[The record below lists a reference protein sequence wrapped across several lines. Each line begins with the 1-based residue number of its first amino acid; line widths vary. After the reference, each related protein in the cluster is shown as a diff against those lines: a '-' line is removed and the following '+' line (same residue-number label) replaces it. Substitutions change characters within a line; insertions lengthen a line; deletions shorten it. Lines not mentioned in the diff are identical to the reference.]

1 MGVIP
6 DSIADHVGNTP
17 MVRLTRLVPDDVHV
31 ELYGKLESFNPGGS
45 VKDRIGVAML
55 EAAEREGRIEPG
67 RTTIVEATSATPA
80 SRSPSAAR
88 PRATTCGSSCPRA

>member
-55 EAAEREGRIEPG
+55 EAAEREGIDAVWVTLRVLEHRELLAFASLMADELS
-67 RTTIVEATSATPA
+67 RTPFSA
-80 SRSPSAAR
+80 R
-88 PRATTCGSSCPRA
+88 